1 MKKIPLRK
9 YQTSTKVIWVVL
21 LLITVAI
28 LCLVANQ
35 IIAFPITSVTAIGL
49 LIVFTIIV
57 YRVHVNSIEQK
68 TKQLTEFNR
77 VHLATVEALAT
88 AIDARDQVGLGH
100 VRRTQI
106 YAVGIGKILDLPEN
120 EIDALRTGA
129 LLHDIGKLAVPD
141 HILNKPGGL
150 TAAELEK
157 TKIYPMVS
165 AAILEKVGFDYPVI
179 PTIKYH
185 HECWDG
191 RGYPEKLKGENI
203 PLTSRI
209 LAVADAYDT
218 LRGARPY
225 RPPIA
230 REKARQI
237 IIDASG
243 TRYDP
248 TIVQT
253 LIRNLGFLEAEI
265 NAQGLGYSVPVDGTV
280 SSESMPHVRGY
291 VEQIKLANREVF
303 SLYEMAREFGSSV
316 GLEQTLDMFAKKIGE
331 FVPFD
336 TCALYLLD
344 GPKKYATATHV
355 EGDNSDLLLQRRV
368 KVGQGA
374 TGFALKSRETV
385 QNVDPDLD
393 FSYSQIELTQQ
404 YSTMASVP
412 LIAYEKMLG
421 AITIYSRDLTS
432 YGEEHIRLLETISR
446 IAADAIGKSLQHD
459 EARTHAHTDPMTGL
473 PNARSLQ
480 IQFEKEV
487 ARASRSDTSFQLL
500 MLDLD
505 GFKAVNDC
513 FGHKVGDEM
522 LKEIGQV
529 IGEQLRDYDFLA
541 RYGGDEFVALIP
553 ETNSTD
559 VLELCDRIE
568 KAVGAFALHF
578 ENDTFASVGVS
589 LGASGYPKNGDTF
602 DQMIVAADKAMY
614 DRKTSRK
621 QLASVSSSQTNQDS
635 FGQASETDSIH
646 NEGFIVELD
655 ETHVLSSSAIN

>member
-1 MKKIPLRK
+1 MKKILLRK
-9 YQTSTKVIWVVL
+9 YQASTKVIWVVL
-21 LLITVAI
+21 LLITAAI

-35 IIAFPITSVTAIGL
+35 VIAFPITSVTAIGL
-49 LIVFTIIV
+49 LIVFTNIL

-316 GLEQTLDMFAKKIGE
+316 SLEQTLDMFAKKIGE

-344 GPKKYATATHV
+344 GPKKYAMATHV

-368 KVGQGA
+368 KVGQGV

-393 FSYSQIELTQQ
+393 FSYSQSELTQQ

-412 LIAYEKMLG
+412 LIADEKMLG

-553 ETNSTD
+553 ETMRSNRKS
-559 VLELCDRIE
+559 RR
-568 KAVGAFALHF
+568 
-578 ENDTFASVGVS
+578 GVR
-589 LGASGYPKNGDTF
+589 P
-602 DQMIVAADKAMY
+602 
-614 DRKTSRK
+614 
-621 QLASVSSSQTNQDS
+621 S
-635 FGQASETDSIH
+635 F
-646 NEGFIVELD
+646 
-655 ETHVLSSSAIN
+655 